1 MWLMKTLGGN
11 LADTHSTLTLIRV
24 LYVQWHQTR
33 MAGICVTL
41 PKLAQKWR
49 KTAVFRL
56 FSFVSKIVHTIRGKI
71 STVFLHHIRV
81 LHVQWHQNRMTRM

>member
-1 MWLMKTLGGN
+1 MWLMKRLGGN
-11 LADTHSTLTLIRV
+11 LANTHSTLTLIRV

-49 KTAVFRL
+49 KTAVF
-56 FSFVSKIVHTIRGKI
+56 
-71 STVFLHHIRV
+71 
-81 LHVQWHQNRMTRM
+81 